1 MENDNKLPKESAQSG
16 DIKISSKTKVLLAE
30 IAKWAKMVSIVGFF
44 ICGVLLIVA
53 FALVFMGGAMTDQM
67 KSMGQPTT
75 VINSTTGVVYAI
87 IAVIYYFLAKYIYD
101 FAVYM
106 QQAVEHN
113 DQESIE
119 YSFDR
124 LRAFFKFI
132 SVVAIV
138 AIGFYVFAL
147 IVSVFIGGMVGVG

>member
-1 MENDNKLPKESAQSG
+1 MQEDNNSSLESAQNG
-16 DIKISSKTKVLLAE
+16 DLKISSKIKDLLAE

-44 ICGVLLIVA
+44 ICGILLIVA
-53 FALVFMGGAMTDQM
+53 FALVFMGGAMTEQM
-67 KSMGQPTT
+67 KSMGQSTT
-75 VINSTTGVVYAI
+75 VINSTTGVIYAI

-106 QQAVEHN
+106 KQAVQHN

-132 SVVAIV
+132 SVAAIV

-147 IVSVFIGGMVGVG
+147 IISVLMGGLVGG

>member
-1 MENDNKLPKESAQSG
+1 MQEDHNSSHEPTQNG
-16 DIKISSKTKVLLAE
+16 DLKISSKMKDLLAE
-30 IAKWAKMVSIVGFF
+30 IAKWAKIVSIVGFF
-44 ICGVLLIVA
+44 IGGILLIVA
-53 FALVFMGGAMTDQM
+53 FSLVFMGGAMTEQM

-106 QQAVEHN
+106 QQAVQHN

-132 SVVAIV
+132 SVAAIV

-147 IVSVFIGGMVGVG
+147 IISVLMGGSVGG

>member
-1 MENDNKLPKESAQSG
+1 MQEDKNSSLESAQNG
-16 DIKISSKTKVLLAE
+16 DLKISSKIKSLLAE

-44 ICGVLLIVA
+44 IGGILLVVS
-53 FALVFMGGAMTDQM
+53 FALIFMGGAMTDQM

-101 FAVYM
+101 FAIYM

-132 SVVAIV
+132 SVAAIV
-138 AIGFYVFAL
+138 AIGFYVFAFVL
-147 IVSVFIGGMVGVG
+147 TLLSGVFGGG